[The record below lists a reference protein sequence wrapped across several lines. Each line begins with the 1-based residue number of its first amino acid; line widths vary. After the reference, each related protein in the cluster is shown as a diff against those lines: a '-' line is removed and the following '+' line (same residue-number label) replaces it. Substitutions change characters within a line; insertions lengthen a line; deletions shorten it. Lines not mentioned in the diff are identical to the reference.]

1 MSIVELDRP
10 PVDSF
15 NKDGRAAFK
24 VDFPFT
30 KTLPDDEKSRQ
41 AGDLILRGYAST
53 WVEDRDGEFVDPAA
67 FDKSLPLY
75 LEKNPIILWQHDQR
89 MPIAKTTKAFVDDN
103 GLVIEVLMH
112 KPDAKQPDWLHHAYH
127 SIKSGV
133 VRTFSIGGFFE
144 REFVMGRA
152 VIKQIELME
161 VSVVSIP
168 SNPDSIF
175 EAASKSLSGA
185 SQRPQLLDGH
195 LKQMRQIIGVE
206 PISDPELSI
215 MSPRERVERYNE
227 LVEAF
232 RKSGRIPPELD
243 EWHKLEAEVDTIGT
257 RDQALDLTQRMIH
270 LLAKVRGEALDEKGG
285 RILSRRNE
293 AKLQDVR
300 AHLEGMNAK
309 IDETAEMA
317 KNVVAAAKAELDVVL
332 KQVEEDSDSKEEE
345 GSEGS
350 ADEDEPDGEGQGEG
364 EGSEGDDAGDGD
376 DA

>member
-15 NKDGRAAFK
+15 GKDGRAAFK

-30 KTLPDDEKSRQ
+30 KTLPDDEKARQ

-53 WVEDRDGEFVDPAA
+53 WVEDRDGEYVDPGA

-75 LEKNPIILWQHDQR
+75 LEKNPIILWQHDQK

-103 GLVIEVLMH
+103 GLVIEVHME
-112 KPDAKQPDWLHHAYH
+112 KPDAKQPDWLHHAYQ

-175 EAASKSLSGA
+175 EAASKAVNGA
-185 SQRPQLLDGH
+185 SARPQLLDGH

-215 MSPRERVERYNE
+215 MSARERIERYNE
-227 LVEAF
+227 LVDAF
-232 RKSGRIPPELD
+232 RKAGRIPPEID
-243 EWHKLEAEVDTIGT
+243 EWHRLEAEVDTIGT
-257 RDQALDLTQRMIH
+257 REQALDLTQRMIH

-300 AHLEGMNAK
+300 THLEGMNAK

-317 KNVVAAAKAELDVVL
+317 KTLVAAAKAELDVVL
-332 KQVEEDSDSKEEE
+332 KQVEDESKEE
-345 GSEGS
+345 GS
-350 ADEDEPDGEGQGEG
+350 DEDDDEPDGEGDGADGEG
-364 EGSEGDDAGDGD
+364 DGADGEGDAGDDA
-376 DA
+376 